1 VFLQVA
7 RHETRALAIQRVARG
22 CFARRRATALR
33 TARAAAAAASAVERA
48 AVWAQRRTRTA
59 ASRRRFSRAA
69 LAIAARRLQQRTR
82 AALWAQAV
90 ARGRAGRRAARAQ
103 QAQRFRAAAAGVL
116 NLVARGMLGRLAAKR
131 QRALAAAAALAE
143 AVEQASATFLQA
155 WGRGTLC
162 RWRVSPLLAVERLR
176 RADAS
181 ALRSHGAATAIQCLA
196 RRRFAARRLAQ
207 RRAVA
212 AGLRRDLLRDAALE
226 AELSAL
232 AVALEEALF
241 ALRLQCF
248 ARRNGARGKVAAARA
263 AQQKWGLE
271 RALRRRN
278 KAAAAI
284 QVHTKTNRAPPRK
297 RSNRSSPSFCYFSS
311 CRRFV
316 RLLVRLFAPL
326 GAAQALY
333 RGRTARA
340 FLRARRAAIQ
350 PAAPSTNEH
359 ALARHS
365 SARSSLPSS
374 AVRGAGPL
382 ASSRRGSSRSQGFGK
397 LYDDSAQAWYWYN
410 AATGEAVWTDPA
422 LE

>member
-22 CFARRRATALR
+22 CLARRRATALR

-48 AVWAQRRTRTA
+48 AVWAQRRTRAA
-59 ASRRRFSRAA
+59 ASRRRFRRAA

-162 RWRVSPLLAVERLR
+162 RWRVSPLLAAERLR

-212 AGLRRDLLRDAALE
+212 AALRRDLLRDAALE

-284 QVHTKTNRAPPRK
+284 QVHTKPNRAPPRK
-297 RSNRSSPSFCYFSS
+297 RSNMSSPFCYFSS

-326 GAAQALY
+326 DSAQALY

-359 ALARHS
+359 ALARHPS
-365 SARSSLPSS
+365 VRSSLPSS